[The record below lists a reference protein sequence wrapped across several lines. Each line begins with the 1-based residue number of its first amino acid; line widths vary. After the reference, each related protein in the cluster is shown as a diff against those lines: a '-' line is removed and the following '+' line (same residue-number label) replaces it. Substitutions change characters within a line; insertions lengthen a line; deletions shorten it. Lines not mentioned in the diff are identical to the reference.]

1 MALNPKKIY
10 EDLERG
16 EIDKLTA
23 VDSLIYLI
31 GNNDLLELRQEC
43 LETLLKIGVK
53 NDKVFSV
60 LEDLLVSDHNL
71 EIRELSAQSLKKLFQ
86 EKALPPL
93 EWALDHEISWQLL
106 FSIVSIIQELD
117 DAKAKSILF
126 EKIKRIDDLKFIK
139 SLRILLKTKEI
150 QSLQIKNLV
159 EIIKNYIIINHLKE
173 TVKEPNY
180 NIDDGL
186 VVELDLSFAIND
198 TFGWKV
204 VKYLTEFIGVMD
216 HLKKLVLKSNK
227 LGKFPDTIF
236 SLNSLTFLDLSH
248 NNLNKLPDQFKDL
261 HTLEHLNLRYNQLTE
276 IPPSI
281 GTLKN
286 LKSLDLKNNIL
297 IDLPSSIG
305 NLSSLE
311 VLNLH
316 GNQLNTLPSSLKDLS
331 FLKKLK
337 LGLNNLKCVPK
348 WLKNLS
354 SLNKLSLGGNKSLSN
369 IEEWFDYLPPI
380 SKLNLYNNDI
390 KLLPESIGSLDS
402 LEILIMP
409 NNHISSLP
417 ESFKNLT
424 SLKKLDLSW
433 NDISNLPEWIDSLT
447 SLEELNLRGN
457 KLSKLPESLSSLHSL
472 KMLNITLNNESLK
485 LPENLIRKNIQILK

>member
-10 EDLERG
+10 EDLEKG

-43 LETLLKIGVK
+43 LETLLKIGAK
-53 NDKVFSV
+53 DDKVFSV
-60 LEDLLVSDHNL
+60 LEDLLVSDPYL
-71 EIRELSAQSLKKLFQ
+71 EIRELSAQCLKILFQ
-86 EKALPPL
+86 EKALTPL
-93 EWALDHEISWQLL
+93 DWALDHEISWQTL

-117 DAKAKSILF
+117 DVKAKSILF
-126 EKIKRIDDLKFIK
+126 DKIKRIDDLKFIK
-139 SLRILLKTKEI
+139 SLRTLLKTEEI
-150 QSLQIKNLV
+150 QNLEIKNLV

-173 TVKEPNY
+173 TLKEPNY
-180 NIDDGL
+180 HIDDGL

-204 VKYLTEFIGVMD
+204 IKYLSEFIGVMG

-236 SLNSLTFLDLSH
+236 TLNSLTFLDLSH
-248 NNLNKLPDQFKDL
+248 NNLIKLPDQFNEL
-261 HTLEHLNLRYNQLTE
+261 QTLEHLNLRYNQLTV

-286 LKSLDLKNNIL
+286 LKSLDLKNNRL

-316 GNQLNTLPSSLKDLS
+316 GNQLNTLPSSLKNLS
-331 FLKKLK
+331 SLKKLK
-337 LGLNNLKCVPK
+337 LGLNNLISVPR
-348 WLKNLS
+348 WLKNLT
-354 SLNKLSLGGNKSLSN
+354 SLKKLSLGGNKSLSN
-369 IEEWFDYLPPI
+369 VEEWLDFLPPI
-380 SKLNLYNNDI
+380 SELNLYDNDI
-390 KLLPESIGSLDS
+390 KLLPGSIGSLDT
-402 LEILIMP
+402 LEFLILP

-417 ESFKNLT
+417 ESFKSLT
-424 SLKKLDLSW
+424 SLRKLDLSW
-433 NDISNLPEWIDSLT
+433 NDITNLPEWIDSL
-447 SLEELNLRGN
+447 SALEELNLRGN
-457 KLSKLPESLSSLHSL
+457 KLSSLPDSISSIHSL
-472 KMLNITLNNESLK
+472 KTLDITLNKST
-485 LPENLIRKNIQILK
+485 IQIPKDLEKKRLQLIK